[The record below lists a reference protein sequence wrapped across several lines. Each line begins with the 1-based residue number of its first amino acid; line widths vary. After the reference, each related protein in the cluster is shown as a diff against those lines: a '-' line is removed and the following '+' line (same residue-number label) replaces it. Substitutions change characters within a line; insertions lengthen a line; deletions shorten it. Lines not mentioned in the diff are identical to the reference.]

1 VHFFPG
7 DCIPLLQFMR
17 LLETRKL
24 KEMDE
29 LDLERSSDH
38 RLNRGEFVKKLVR
51 QATVAGTLTIAPAI
65 VEQFIAP
72 PAVAAASGGGGS
84 LT

>member
-1 VHFFPG
+1 
-7 DCIPLLQFMR
+7 MR
-17 LLETRKL
+17 VLETRKL

-29 LDLERSSDH
+29 LDLERSSDD
-38 RLNRGEFVKKLVR
+38 RLSRGDFVRKLVR

-72 PAVAAASGGGGS
+72 PAVAAASGGSGP